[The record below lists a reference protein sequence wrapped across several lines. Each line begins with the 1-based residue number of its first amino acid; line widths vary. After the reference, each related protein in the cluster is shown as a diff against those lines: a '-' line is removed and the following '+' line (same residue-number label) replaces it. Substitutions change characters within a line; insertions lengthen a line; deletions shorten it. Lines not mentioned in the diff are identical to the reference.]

1 MPFFENQSRDEL
13 RRVYV
18 EAWRKRRAGLP
29 IEPLE
34 AQVADVI
41 ELHPEY
47 HAALERGADALERDY
62 TPEGGQSNPFLHMGL
77 HLAVR
82 DQLAPAR
89 PAGIRQAFQNLATRL
104 RSEHDAEHRVIECLA
119 EAMWEAQRTGR
130 PPDEQA
136 YLAAVLGPERR
147 ALLCYIFAP
156 AANCAPHDYDPA
168 GRRDPERRRRAS
180 IHFVL

>member
-1 MPFFENQSRDEL
+1 MPFFDNQSRDEL

-41 ELHPEY
+41 ALHPEY
-47 HAALERGADALERDY
+47 HAALERGEDALGRDY

-82 DQLAPAR
+82 DQIATDR
-89 PAGIRQAFQNLATRL
+89 PAGLRKAFESLAQRVG
-104 RSEHDAEHRVIECLA
+104 SAHEAEHRIIERLA
-119 EAMWEAQRTGR
+119 EAMWEAQRSGR
-130 PPDEQA
+130 PPDEAA
-136 YLAAVLGPERR
+136 YLQRVLR
-147 ALLCYIFAP
+147 L
-156 AANCAPHDYDPA
+156 
-168 GRRDPERRRRAS
+168 
-180 IHFVL
+180 